1 MSERFGEACLRR
13 AGLAARALG
22 WTPETFW
29 NATPSELLAALAPPL
44 ATGNPPSREEI
55 ARMIERDAHE

>member
-1 MSERFGEACLRR
+1 MNERFSEACLRC

-29 NATPSELLAALAPPL
+29 NATPSEMLAALAPPL
-44 ATGNPPSREEI
+44 PANTPPSRDEI